1 MNFIQ
6 KMFGRREGQ
15 HSRNMD
21 GYDVATGNPL
31 TAAFGDLFQLGG
43 IQSNVDKETIPTIHA
58 SIRAYCNAVS
68 QCTPKIMN
76 DIHGDIK
83 QDTSS
88 KVLELF
94 RKPNHYETW
103 SQFMFNIVGQMK
115 LYGECFVVKS
125 YINGSV
131 SSMHI
136 LPAKSSSAYM
146 HEGEIYYALGIN
158 EVMRDALDFQY
169 LAPQRDVIHFRQHT
183 PRHPLIGESDLKAAA
198 LAAGLQ
204 VSLNS
209 NQLAFFNNM
218 ARPSGTLETDL
229 NLTKDQMT
237 TLREAFDNE
246 STGWNSGKLPILSS
260 GLKFK
265 PLQLTAQDNQVIEQ
279 LRFSIEEIAR
289 CFSVPLPIIG
299 DLSHATLA
307 NTQELI
313 NHWLSIGLGSLLE
326 SIEQTLT
333 LALDLP
339 VNSKVEL
346 DVSPLLRV
354 DIDSRINALAKGVQG
369 GIITPNEARS
379 KENLPPM
386 TGGNEIFLQK
396 QMASISVLKLLQEKE
411 LEPEPEPKVI
421 EAPKLEPEP
430 KVDEEVAKSFFKGKI
445 TK

>member
-6 KMFGRREGQ
+6 KMFGSREGQ
-15 HSRNMD
+15 HQRNMN

-31 TAAFGDLFQLGG
+31 IATFGDLFQLGG
-43 IQSNVDKETIPTIHA
+43 VQNNINNENIPTIHA

-68 QCTPKIMN
+68 QCTPKVMT
-76 DIHGDIK
+76 DIHGNIK
-83 QDTSS
+83 RDTSS

-94 RKPNHYETW
+94 RTPNHYETW

-115 LYGECFVVKS
+115 LHGECFVVKS
-125 YINGSV
+125 YQNGAV

-158 EVMRDALDFQY
+158 EVMRDALDFKY

-183 PRHPLIGESDLKAAA
+183 PRHPLIGESDLKAAG

-218 ARPSGTLETDL
+218 SRPSGTLETDL
-229 NLTKDQMT
+229 SLTKDQMGQ
-237 TLREAFDNE
+237 LRSAFDNE
-246 STGWNSGKLPILSS
+246 STGWNSGKLPILSN

-265 PLQLTAQDNQVIEQ
+265 PLQLTAQDNQIIEQ

-289 CFSVPLPIIG
+289 CFQVPLPIIG

-326 SIEQTLT
+326 NIEQTLT
-333 LALDLP
+333 LGLDLP
-339 VNSKVEL
+339 INSKIEL
-346 DVSPLLRV
+346 DTAPLLRS
-354 DIDSRINALAKGVQG
+354 DADSRVSALTKGVQG
-369 GIITPNEARS
+369 GIITPNEARG
-379 KENLPPM
+379 KEGLPPM
-386 TGGNEIFLQK
+386 DGGDEIFLQR
-396 QMASISVLKLLQEKE
+396 QMVSVKAIEKLLENEMKPE
-411 LEPEPEPKVI
+411 PVPEVEPEPTI
-421 EAPKLEPEP
+421 M
-430 KVDEEVAKSFFKGKI
+430 DNEEELTKYLKGMVK
-445 TK
+445 K